1 MDDVYC
7 VDKCIVDIGGLII
20 GWSSLEEKDE
30 LINKGL
36 VIDENVL
43 LGWRR
48 INFEFFWLYL
58 LVVEVFVIMFIRVVE
73 LIRVNLG
80 YYGDINFLD
89 LDIS

>member
-20 GWSSLEEKDE
+20 GWSSLEKKDE
-30 LINKGL
+30 LMNKGL

-48 INFEFFWLYL
+48 INFEFF
-58 LVVEVFVIMFIRVVE
+58 
-73 LIRVNLG
+73 
-80 YYGDINFLD
+80 
-89 LDIS
+89 